1 MAALSSTSY
10 LHSLVGNERHF
21 FSCKTS
27 QFSKPLSISPS
38 LNKPRFSVP
47 FCTKQSDRDQK
58 LTKQESKKNEEKED
72 YWVVIAIRSKYNEIV
87 IVDTVDARYLL
98 DSTKKTHSAINKGGE
113 NWTDSYWDEFASLP
127 PIVPDG
133 PIAIYGLGG
142 GTAARL
148 ILELYPS
155 TQLEGWEIDDI
166 LIEKAREY
174 MELSELEKLTS
185 KGGSL
190 RVLIDDALS
199 LSEDVSGKYAGII
212 VDLFADG
219 KDLDQLQQILQM
231 VMFTLVKLTLGSHI
245 DLGNIPSGV
254 SLPALKSLFI
264 NTIFFTYGDLCNVL
278 LPGCPVLE
286 ELSVRHVNCE
296 RIPFCISNRSIKKL
310 SVYYN
315 FETVITDMPGP
326 IEEDAGL
333 RDLII
338 WLPEEVLGSILSLL
352 PTKQAA
358 STSVLAK
365 KWRHV

>member
-10 LHSLVGNERHF
+10 LHSLVGHERRF
-21 FSCKTS
+21 FWCKTS

-47 FCTKQSDRDQK
+47 FCIKQSDRDQK
-58 LTKQESKKNEEKED
+58 LTKQESSREEKNEEEED
-72 YWVVIAIRSKYNEIV
+72 YWVVTAVRSKYNEII

-98 DSTKKTHSAINKGGE
+98 LDSTKKTHSVINKGGE

-199 LSEDVSGKYAGII
+199 PSEDVSGKYAGII

-219 KDLDQLQQILQM
+219 KVLDQLQQVQM
-231 VMFTLVKLTLGSHI
+231 WH
-245 DLGNIPSGV
+245 DLASRLMPNGRIM
-254 SLPALKSLFI
+254 
-264 NTIFFTYGDLCNVL
+264 
-278 LPGCPVLE
+278 
-286 ELSVRHVNCE
+286 VNCAGIKE
-296 RIPFCISNRSIKKL
+296 EKVVTDEKPQLVLGDSVWMLNPSIKVL
-310 SVYYN
+310 SEAFPGQVCWKRTPDSEGLN
-315 FETVITDMPGP
+315 FVALTGGVPDLSDWSSKVPVRLSETV
-326 IEEDAGL
+326 
-333 RDLII
+333 
-338 WLPEEVLGSILSLL
+338 
-352 PTKQAA
+352 KQWK
-358 STSVLAK
+358 LCQNL
-365 KWRHV
+365 